1 MRYLVLSW
9 DSFDLKKYRRCG
21 WFDPA
26 YATDAAEAAVAEAAA
41 IDAAWARVAELWRN
55 PRVRLAL
62 VVAVPPKPKRA
73 LTDLLRE
80 EAEMPA
86 RFTIPRWLTGNEKPL
101 EGSPP
106 LAAAWSR

>member
-21 WFDPA
+21 WFDPVDD
-26 YATDAAEAAVAEAAA
+26 TDGALEVASE
-41 IDAAWARVAELWRN
+41 AAWARAAELWRN

-62 VVAVPPKPKRA
+62 VVAVPPKPKKA
-73 LTDLLRE
+73 LQDLIRE

-86 RFTIPRWLTGNEKPL
+86 RFTIPRWLTGNEKPMSDRP
-101 EGSPP
+101 EA
-106 LAAAWSR
+106 AAAWSG